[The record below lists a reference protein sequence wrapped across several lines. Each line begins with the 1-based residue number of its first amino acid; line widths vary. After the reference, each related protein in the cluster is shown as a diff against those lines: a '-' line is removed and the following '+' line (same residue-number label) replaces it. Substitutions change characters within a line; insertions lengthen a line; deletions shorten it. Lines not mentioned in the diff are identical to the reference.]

1 MRSPGSRIASDWR
14 WRALAC
20 ILLATALVVLGV
32 DAAVV
37 AAAMLA
43 TALGLALLSGGRI
56 VRRAL
61 EVSRARAER
70 RLESARARRGAAL
83 VDNAH
88 DWLRKTQESLHS
100 FVSSGIASGGAAK
113 TAEDSMAMLGGIRE
127 SLDSTRES
135 RKRYEGGHVPVVGGN
150 AAAISERLGGSLK
163 PYWWTP
169 AHLLPGRLRGATTQ
183 TSMVLDE
190 IRVLHNAEIER
201 SVLLLTLTARAI
213 LVSLAPLLGSWTG
226 ADTPVVQTSA
236 IADLVWGC
244 AAATSLVTLLF
255 GPMIVDLAMSDSS
268 EGFALRRRLLR
279 VEVPLS
285 LAVLLL
291 QPAWT
296 VVVFATGWTNW
307 WQRQTPHLAFDWR
320 KLAIYVAA
328 VVGLQSAG
336 LALQSVG
343 IEAGVVE
350 VVAALA
356 AIAVTG
362 GSYGAM
368 LPLTVATA
376 IAVVVGDSTRSIR
389 VAREARNE
397 LLGCSRQLSVT
408 AATIDAAA
416 PDVPLAR
423 NAATMA
429 RQGAKNLEREAD
441 LFGRRGVL
449 ARQVLADLFDQ
460 AIAQS
465 TLVRLDTR
473 EYEDAAQVAKSAGE
487 SPPAYAAEPILGDL
501 ALVRVAQRRHAQALQ
516 RFLVVA
522 LNEASVHGTDGV
534 RALAHCRGGFFTV
547 TIGNLPRTAEADERS
562 EGLQI
567 LERLASK
574 LPDGR
579 LVLPPGLQPARA
591 VELPYDGDW
600 WVVELECDVAIL
612 KFPFE

>member
-1 MRSPGSRIASDWR
+1 MWNWQRRTV
-14 WRALAC
+14 AC
-20 ILLATALVVLGV
+20 ILLAVVAVALGV
-32 DAAVV
+32 DATVV

-43 TALGLALLSGGRI
+43 TALGMALLSGGQI

-61 EVSRARAER
+61 EVSRVRAER
-70 RLESARARRGAAL
+70 RLDSARARRGLAL
-83 VDNAH
+83 VHTH
-88 DWLRKTQESLHS
+88 DWLRQAQESLRS
-100 FVSSGIASGGAAK
+100 FVSSEAAAGRAAEA
-113 TAEDSMAMLGGIRE
+113 AEDSVEMLGGVRE

-135 RKRYEGGHVPVVGGN
+135 RNQYKGGHVPVVGGN

-169 AHLLPGRLRGATTQ
+169 AHLVPGRLRGATTQ
-183 TSMVLDE
+183 TSMVIDE

-201 SVLLLTLTARAI
+201 SVLLLTLAARAI
-213 LVSLAPLLGSWTG
+213 LVSLAPLLGGWTG
-226 ADTPVVQTSA
+226 ADTPVVQTGA
-236 IADLVWGC
+236 IADLVWAF
-244 AAATSLVTLLF
+244 AAITSLATMLF
-255 GPMIVDLAMSDSS
+255 GPTIVDLAMSDSDD
-268 EGFALRRRLLR
+268 GFDLRRRLLK

-320 KLAIYVAA
+320 KLAVFVTV
-328 VVGLQSAG
+328 VVGLQSVG
-336 LALQSVG
+336 LALQSTG
-343 IEAGVVE
+343 LEAGVVE
-350 VVAALA
+350 VAAALV

-376 IAVVVGDSTRSIR
+376 IGVVVGDSTRSIR
-389 VAREARNE
+389 VAREARSE
-397 LLGCSRQLSVT
+397 LLSCSKQLSVT

-429 RQGAKNLEREAD
+429 RQGARNLEREAD

-465 TLVRLDTR
+465 TLVRLDSR
-473 EYEDAAQVAKSAGE
+473 EYEDAAQVAE
-487 SPPAYAAEPILGDL
+487 STGNPPPAYVVEPILGDL
-501 ALVRVAQRRHAQALQ
+501 VLARVAHRRHAQALQ
-516 RFLVVA
+516 RFLVAA

-534 RALAHCRGGFFTV
+534 RVLAHRRDGFFTV
-547 TIGNLPRTAEADERS
+547 TIGNLPRTVEAGKPS
-562 EGLQI
+562 EGLAI

-574 LPDGR
+574 FPHGR
-579 LVLPPGLQPARA
+579 LPRPPGLQPAKA
-591 VELPYDGDW
+591 VELPYSGDW
-600 WVVELECDVAIL
+600 WVAELECDVTIL
-612 KFPFE
+612 EFPFE